1 MTSATDVPTQVQYG
15 QVIGRF
21 VSFTAD
27 SYDAG
32 NVPDEVPLNGK
43 VTLTPLTTI
52 TRWPTT
58 TPPRLAIAQPVTA
71 VVIDGTLTG
80 PDGLINHLLYLVA
93 TDQPE
98 GQPDTIQWRASFR
111 FDNVAVQPADV
122 VFNVPANGVVD
133 LSQIVSIPPEPGTIV
148 VVSHEDALAAAAS
161 ADAAAQSVV
170 DAQAVVDTGQSE
182 IDATIAQAESD
193 LNAIIDTAPL
203 WWQGTQAAYD
213 AIVTKDPQTL
223 YVITS

>member
-1 MTSATDVPTQVQYG
+1 MPTDVPAEVQYG

-43 VTLTPLTTI
+43 VILTPLTTI

-80 PDGLINHLLYLVA
+80 PDGLTNHLLYLVA

-111 FDNVAVQPADV
+111 FDGVTTQPADV
-122 VFNVPANGVVD
+122 VFDVPAGGVVD
-133 LSQIVSIPPEPGTIV
+133 LGMIASIPPEPPAIV

-161 ADAAAQSVV
+161 AEEAAQSVL
-170 DAQAVVDTGQSE
+170 DAQAVVDS
-182 IDATIAQAESD
+182 
-193 LNAIIDTAPL
+193 APL
-203 WWQGTQAAYD
+203 WWQGTQAEYA
-213 AIVTKDPQTL
+213 ALATKDPATL